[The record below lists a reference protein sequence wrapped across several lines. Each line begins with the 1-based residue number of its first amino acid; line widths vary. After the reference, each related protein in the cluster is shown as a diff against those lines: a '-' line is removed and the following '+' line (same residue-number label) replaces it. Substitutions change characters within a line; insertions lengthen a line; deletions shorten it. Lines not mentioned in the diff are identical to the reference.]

1 LEAAEAAEDVTHQV
15 TQAEAVAEDKLFV
28 DLLTLQIQQLDKIF
42 LLQLVQVDQEFLE
55 IIILMAETVD
65 NQHLADI

>member
-1 LEAAEAAEDVTHQV
+1 LEAAEAAEAVTHQV

-65 NQHLADI
+65 NQHLAHI